1 MPQLQN
7 TAPNGRNIY
16 IFDYHS
22 SHSDKHVRYSA
33 CGRLLVMLNDEPLRP
48 NNSNNNKIIRM

>member
-1 MPQLQN
+1 M
-7 TAPNGRNIY
+7 GEIH

-22 SHSDKHVRYSA
+22 GHYDKHVSYSA
-33 CGRLLVMLNDEPLRP
+33 CGRLLVMLNDEPLHP